1 MPWYPGYYMM
11 ILSDILSNYKNKN
24 LHTKEFTEFVDACD
38 TTSKCGYIASTQFVY
53 TSDKHEHW
61 QTPIETWNRRSG
73 TNKMVGDCDD
83 WARFFTYCLNA
94 NDQPA
99 LFLAMYDDE
108 SGHATCR
115 LDNETVGT
123 FRRVRH
129 SSDDIREIATFWYPR
144 WLRIRVY
151 KQHGPEDGYRLECIK
166 IFRRSLDEVA
176 GIKAGFSR
184 GEAIGDFIE
193 KLAEIDPSAY
203 ADLIDELMPDVK

>member
-1 MPWYPGYYMM
+1 M

-24 LHTKEFTEFVDACD
+24 LRTEEFTEFVAECD
-38 TTSKCGYIASTQFVY
+38 STSKCGYIASSQFMYVH
-53 TSDKHEHW
+53 DEHEHW
-61 QTPIETWNRRSG
+61 QTPIETWHRRCG
-73 TNKMVGDCDD
+73 TGKMCGDCDD

-94 NDQPA
+94 NKQGA

-123 FRRVRH
+123 FRRVKH
-129 SSDDIREIATFWYPR
+129 PSDKIEEIAAFWYPR

-166 IFRRSLDEVA
+166 IFRRSLDDVA
-176 GIKAGFSR
+176 DLPR
-184 GEAIGDFIE
+184 GKPNGELIGDFIE
-193 KLAEIDPSAY
+193 KLAEIDPEAY
-203 ADLIDELMPDVK
+203 ADLIEELFE